1 MELALDLAKIVLPAL
16 MVFLTAFFV
25 LKSYLENEQKK
36 KELDSR
42 FEQKRFSLPIRL
54 QAYERLAM
62 FLERINPESIVLRM
76 NQPGMSAK
84 ELQAMLLQTIRM
96 EYEHN
101 LSQQVYV
108 SNQAWDMVKN
118 AKEDIIRIINTAG
131 TTMQPN
137 ATAIDISTTIF
148 EESLREKEG
157 ILQKAL
163 IYLKN
168 EGRQY
173 LDA

>member
-54 QAYERLAM
+54 QAYERLAL

-76 NQPGMSAK
+76 NQVGMSSK
-84 ELQAMLLQTIRM
+84 ELQALLLQTIRM
-96 EYEHN
+96 EFEHN
-101 LSQQVYV
+101 LSQQVYI

-118 AKEDIIRIINTAG
+118 AKEDVIRLINTAG
-131 TTMQPN
+131 VSMQPN
-137 ATAIDISTTIF
+137 ATAIDLSTAIF
-148 EESLREKEG
+148 EESLRAKEEFFR
-157 ILQKAL
+157 KH
-163 IYLKN
+163 
-168 EGRQY
+168 
-173 LDA
+173 

>member
-1 MELALDLAKIVLPAL
+1 MEIALDLAKIVLPAL
-16 MVFLTAFFV
+16 MVFLTALFV

-36 KELDSR
+36 KILDAR
-42 FEQKRFSLPIRL
+42 FEQKRVSLPIRL
-54 QAYERLAM
+54 QAYERLAL
-62 FLERINPESIVLRM
+62 FLERINPENIVLRM
-76 NQPGMSAK
+76 NQVGMSSK
-84 ELQAMLLQTIRM
+84 ELQALLLQTIRM

-118 AKEDIIRIINTAG
+118 AKEDVIRLVNTAG
-131 TTMQPN
+131 AAMHEN
-137 ATAIDISTTIF
+137 ATAIDLSTSIF
-148 EESLREKEG
+148 EESLKTKEG
-157 ILQKAL
+157 VLQKAL
-163 IYLKN
+163 IFLKN

>member
-54 QAYERLAM
+54 QAYERLAL

-76 NQPGMSAK
+76 NQVGMSSK
-84 ELQAMLLQTIRM
+84 ELQALLLQTIRM
-96 EYEHN
+96 EFEHN
-101 LSQQVYV
+101 LSQQVYI

-118 AKEDIIRIINTAG
+118 AKEDVIRLINTAG
-131 TTMQPN
+131 VSMQPN
-137 ATAIDISTTIF
+137 ATAIDLSTAIF
-148 EESLREKEG
+148 EESLRAKEG

>member
-1 MELALDLAKIVLPAL
+1 MDLALDLAKIVLPAL

-36 KELDSR
+36 KELDAR
-42 FEQKRFSLPIRL
+42 FEQKRISLPIRL

-62 FLERINPESIVLRM
+62 FLARINPESIVIRL
-76 NQPGMSAK
+76 NQPDMTART
-84 ELQAMLLQTIRM
+84 LQSHLLQTIRV
-96 EYEHN
+96 EFEHN
-101 LSQQVYV
+101 LSQQVYI

-131 TTMQPN
+131 ATMN
-137 ATAIDISTTIF
+137 ETSTAIDLSTAIF
-148 EESLREKEG
+148 EEALKEKEG
-157 ILQKAL
+157 LLQKAL
-163 IYLKN
+163 VYLKN

>member
-16 MVFLTAFFV
+16 LVFLTAFFI

-36 KELDSR
+36 KMLDAK
-42 FEQKRFSLPIRL
+42 FEQKRISLPIRL

-62 FLERINPESIVLRM
+62 FLERINPESIVLRL
-76 NQPGMSAK
+76 NQPDMTARA
-84 ELQAMLLQTIRM
+84 LQSMLLQTIRM
-96 EYEHN
+96 EFEHN

-108 SNQAWDMVKN
+108 SNQSWDMVKN

-131 TTMQPN
+131 STMDAS
-137 ATAIDISTTIF
+137 ATAIDLSTTIF
-148 EESLREKEG
+148 EESLKEKEG
-157 ILQKAL
+157 LLQKAL
-163 IYLKN
+163 VFLKN

-173 LDA
+173 LDN

>member
-1 MELALDLAKIVLPAL
+1 MELAIDLAKIIIPAL

-36 KELDSR
+36 KILDAR
-42 FEQKRFSLPIRL
+42 FEQKRVSLPIRL
-54 QAYERLAM
+54 QAYERLCL
-62 FLERINPESIVLRM
+62 FLERINPENMIMRL
-76 NQPGMSAK
+76 NQPGISSR
-84 ELQAMLLQTIRM
+84 ELQMSLIQNIRM

-118 AKEDIIRIINTAG
+118 AKEDIIRIINTSAAKLNENG
-131 TTMQPN
+131 TS
-137 ATAIDISTTIF
+137 IELSTLVF
-148 EESLREKEG
+148 EEALKEKDG
-157 ILQKAL
+157 LLFKAL

>member
-1 MELALDLAKIVLPAL
+1 MDLALDLIKIVLPAL

-36 KELDSR
+36 KVLDAR
-42 FEQKRFSLPIRL
+42 FEQKRVSLPIRL
-54 QAYERLAM
+54 QAYERLCM
-62 FLERINPESIVLRM
+62 FLERINPENIIMRT
-76 NQPGMSAK
+76 NQPNMSARD
-84 ELQAMLLQTIRM
+84 LQVMLMQNIRM

-118 AKEDIIRIINTAG
+118 AKEDIIRIVNTSASKLNENG
-131 TTMQPN
+131 TS
-137 ATAIDISTTIF
+137 IDLSTLIF
-148 EESLREKEG
+148 EEALREKDG
-157 ILQKAL
+157 LLHKAL

>member
-1 MELALDLAKIVLPAL
+1 MELALDLAKILLPAV

-36 KELDSR
+36 KMIEAR
-42 FEQKRFSLPIRL
+42 FEHKRIALPIRL
-54 QAYERLAM
+54 QAYERLAL
-62 FLERINPESIVLRM
+62 FLERINPENIIMRLNRPEM
-76 NQPGMSAK
+76 TAHQ
-84 ELQAMLLQTIRM
+84 LQAELVQHVRI

-108 SNQAWDMVKN
+108 SNQAWDMLKN

-131 TTMQPN
+131 SRMNEN
-137 ATAIDISTTIF
+137 ATSIDLSTTIF
-148 EESLREKEG
+148 EEALREKNS
-157 ILQKAL
+157 LLNNAL
-163 IYLKN
+163 IFLKN

-173 LDA
+173 LEI